1 MFSKKYNDKFSKLM
15 KPLNFRFNVLHNSVI
30 LFFLLI
36 ISIFNLIYN
45 GLLGNLQ
52 VPLIFA
58 LIGIITSFFS
68 KNMIVILFISLITSN
83 VIPKVKL
90 NEGMENQEEE
100 MEEMEDKGDK
110 EKEKEKEKEKI
121 KPYEKEENG
130 TKVNKK
136 KELEGMHD
144 QYKEL
149 LTLQDEILGGISN
162 LENSLKGAESIVEK
176 MTNKIS
182 KV

>member
-45 GLLGNLQ
+45 GLVGNLQ

-68 KNMIVILFISLITSN
+68 KNMTVILFISLITSN
-83 VIPKVKL
+83 VIPKIKL

-100 MEEMEDKGDK
+100 MEETEEKD
-110 EKEKEKEKEKI
+110 KEKEKEKEKI
-121 KPYEKEENG
+121 KPYEKEETG

-149 LTLQDEILGGISN
+149 LTLQDEILGGISS

-176 MTNKIS
+176 MTNKMS